1 LLGQPR
7 HAAEHFA
14 DDPTQIARVDWL
26 QQFADEGS
34 SAELQVLAFMNAAQD
49 DDRDGAR
56 QGVDLTQKPD
66 PVIVRHDEIGH
77 DDVRIGDID

>member
-1 LLGQPR
+1 
-7 HAAEHFA
+7 
-14 DDPTQIARVDWL
+14 
-26 QQFADEGS
+26 
-34 SAELQVLAFMNAAQD
+34 MNAAQD